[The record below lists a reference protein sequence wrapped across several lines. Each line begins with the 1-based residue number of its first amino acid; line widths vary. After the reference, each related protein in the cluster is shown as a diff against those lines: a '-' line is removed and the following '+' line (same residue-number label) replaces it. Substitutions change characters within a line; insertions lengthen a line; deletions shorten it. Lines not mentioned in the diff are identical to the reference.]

1 MRKVNLVSVNVSRG
15 VVVVSLM
22 MVLGGCNAGSM
33 GSGLGLSSPETAA
46 QPAAQ
51 PAMQVSENGS
61 VQPVVQ
67 GFCPQIAMRDG
78 TAFYR
83 TYAKAKSEDPKD
95 VAVQVSLA
103 DTTRSC
109 SRTDTT
115 LTINALVQGRLIAGP
130 QGKAGSL
137 NVPIRVTVIDGDNEI
152 YSEVEQYSVSLAD
165 VNQPTQFVY
174 NRQVT
179 VPGNVSNLTR
189 VYIGFDTAKKKK

>member
-1 MRKVNLVSVNVSRG
+1 VSVNVSRG
-15 VVVVSLM
+15 VLVVSLM
-22 MVLGGCNAGSM
+22 MALAGCNAGSL
-33 GSGLGLSSPETAA
+33 GSSLGLSSPETAA

-51 PAMQVSENGS
+51 PQMQVSENGS

-67 GFCPQIAMRDG
+67 GFCPQISLRDG

-83 TYAKAKSEDPKD
+83 TYAKAKSEDAKD
-95 VAVQVSLA
+95 VVFQASLA

-115 LTINALVQGRLIAGP
+115 LTITALLQGRLISGP
-130 QGKAGSL
+130 QGKAGSINL
-137 NVPIRVTVIDGDNEI
+137 PIRVTVVDGDQEVV
-152 YSEVEQYSVSLAD
+152 SEVEQYPVALAD

-174 NRQVT
+174 SKQVT

-189 VYIGFDTAKKKK
+189 VYVGFDDGKKKK

>member
-1 MRKVNLVSVNVSRG
+1 MSVNVSRG
-15 VVVVSLM
+15 VLVVSLM
-22 MVLGGCNAGSM
+22 MALAGCNAGSL
-33 GSGLGLSSPETAA
+33 GSSLGLSSPETAA

-51 PAMQVSENGS
+51 PQMQVSENGS

-67 GFCPQIAMRDG
+67 GFCPQISLRDG

-83 TYAKAKSEDPKD
+83 TYAKAKSEDAKD
-95 VAVQVSLA
+95 VVFQASLA

-115 LTINALVQGRLIAGP
+115 LTITALLQGRLISGP
-130 QGKAGSL
+130 QGKAGSINL
-137 NVPIRVTVIDGDNEI
+137 PIRVTVVDGDQEVV
-152 YSEVEQYSVSLAD
+152 SEVEQYPVALAD

-174 NRQVT
+174 SKQVT

-189 VYIGFDTAKKKK
+189 VYVGFDDGKKKK

>member
-1 MRKVNLVSVNVSRG
+1 MSVNVSRG
-15 VVVVSLM
+15 VLVVSLM
-22 MVLGGCNAGSM
+22 MVLGGCNASSM
-33 GSGLGLSSPETAA
+33 GSSLGLSSPETAA
-46 QPAAQ
+46 QPPAQ

-78 TAFYR
+78 TSFYR
-83 TYAKAKSEDPKD
+83 TYANAKSEDPKD
-95 VAVQVSLA
+95 VVFQVSLA

-109 SRTDTT
+109 ARTDTT
-115 LTINALVQGRLIAGP
+115 LTINTLVQGRLISGP

-137 NVPIRVTVIDGDNEI
+137 NVPIRVTVVDGDQEV
-152 YSEVEQYSVSLAD
+152 YSEVESYAVALAD
-165 VNQPTQFVY
+165 VNQPAQFVY

>member
-1 MRKVNLVSVNVSRG
+1 
-15 VVVVSLM
+15 
-22 MVLGGCNAGSM
+22 M
-33 GSGLGLSSPETAA
+33 GSGLGLSSPEPAA

-51 PAMQVSENGS
+51 PGMQVSENGS

-78 TAFYR
+78 TSFYR

-95 VAVQVSLA
+95 VVFQVALA

-109 SRTDTT
+109 TRSETT
-115 LTINALVQGRLIAGP
+115 LTVNALVQGRLISGP

-137 NVPIRVTVIDGDNEI
+137 NVPIRVTVIDGDKEI
-152 YSEVEQYSVSLAD
+152 YSEVEQYPVALAD

-179 VPGNVSNLTR
+179 VPGDISNLTR